1 MGSITG
7 GGSRLSFFY
16 VFLHVWFIYY
26 FFIYKLKIDLFFLY
40 FSRQIY
46 IFYCLQFY
54 YVNNTY

>member
-1 MGSITG
+1 MGSITWDQG
-7 GGSRLSFFY
+7 WVFY

-46 IFYCLQFY
+46 IFYYLQFY

>member
-26 FFIYKLKIDLFFLY
+26 FFIYKLKIDLFF
-40 FSRQIY
+40 
-46 IFYCLQFY
+46 
-54 YVNNTY
+54 